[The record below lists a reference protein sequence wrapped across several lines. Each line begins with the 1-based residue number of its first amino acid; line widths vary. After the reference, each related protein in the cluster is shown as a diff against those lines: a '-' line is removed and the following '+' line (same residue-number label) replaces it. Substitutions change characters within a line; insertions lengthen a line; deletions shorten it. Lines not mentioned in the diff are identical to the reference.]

1 LGFRNVPPVVR
12 PDRHSKTPPKK
23 SRRQSSQFVRQLLK
37 SSTQNDSNDQVA
49 SVTTSATLPVAFHL
63 ATFAARPLNYELIV
77 PLALACFSIMII
89 LPIAAA
95 RSRLH
100 IPGWVGFAFFS
111 FILSYTCARLSAVS
125 SYVGRPTGVF
135 FSILCFLFLA
145 AALGSVIAL
154 FFYRDPP
161 GL

>member
-1 LGFRNVPPVVR
+1 MFEYDARL
-12 PDRHSKTPPKK
+12 
-23 SRRQSSQFVRQLLK
+23 
-37 SSTQNDSNDQVA
+37 VA
-49 SVTTSATLPVAFHL
+49 
-63 ATFAARPLNYELIV
+63 FAARAFNYELIV
-77 PLALACFSIMII
+77 PLVLACLSIMII

-111 FILSYTCARLSAVS
+111 FILSYTCARISGVNN
-125 SYVGRPTGVF
+125 YVGRPTGIF